1 MGSSASVQEDKL
13 NQDLRDALGAIEAR
27 KLTILEYDVA
37 LLDRESSKVF
47 KQHDKI
53 ISSLTGRSKA
63 QLKKINSVSKYGSPD
78 HIYKL
83 IGGSNNYSRFM
94 KMIFMNKQEI
104 EMENIQASSAYD
116 EELLVNII
124 GTSTT
129 KEIKLLDE
137 KFTELK
143 KTSLLELFESKIKEG
158 NPLLKFLQKI
168 FQYSREESKQVDPEL
183 AVSLASDIHKAGAA
197 KLMGADEDA
206 IFDIICKYSRGQ
218 CAAAADS
225 YMAQFNIKFER
236 AINMKFKGNCAKL
249 ILLWTQLPPTA
260 VTNLLN
266 AFQERMIIDKYAI
279 ISFIAKY
286 DKDFLTHAEMA
297 CEKYYDKH
305 LDQLV
310 KRALSGSLADAVQ
323 GWIHNATPDKG
334 YERVLDLYVESQV
347 DQGRN
352 LDELLGGDE
361 FQSRLLFIVKKQLS
375 ELDKYMKENKIK
387 FAGDQYS
394 IDSLTSMKSQVGM
407 LKSQPS
413 SSFSEPNSLRSQK
426 STSSVTTQKSM
437 TSSFTTPSAVAST
450 IQSKPEDTKPVEA
463 KSVDYVDSDQEDTFD
478 DEPKALPTP
487 VATSASTKIN
497 KFTLRSNQSFIASNQ
512 SFVESYLN
520 SFFSRHDPDELL
532 FFKADDFWSLLTK
545 LPYTK
550 FGLSREEL
558 LAVREFSEWE
568 NDGLVYYFEALPELT
583 DTIIT
588 AIENKTDGDS
598 KVRNVIA
605 ECLKEQSQK
614 PISDSVIEKTT
625 TKNLSVTSTTA
636 ATKSSVPEY
645 FLSYLYDTFEAFDFD
660 NNGYL
665 TQDELTELIPAMNID
680 SLSMSDFID
689 DEVSACSVVGA

>member
-1 MGSSASVQEDKL
+1 
-13 NQDLRDALGAIEAR
+13 LRDALGAIEAR

-588 AIENKTDGDS
+588 AIENKTDGDN